1 MNNEIQSENV
11 IFLGR
16 RRMRLK
22 EKTKKKMRCF
32 TFHINNKVPYG
43 KLILLV

>member
-1 MNNEIQSENV
+1 MKYN
-11 IFLGR
+11 
-16 RRMRLK
+16 LK
-22 EKTKKKMRCF
+22 MLFSLAIGGCERQKLKKKMRCF